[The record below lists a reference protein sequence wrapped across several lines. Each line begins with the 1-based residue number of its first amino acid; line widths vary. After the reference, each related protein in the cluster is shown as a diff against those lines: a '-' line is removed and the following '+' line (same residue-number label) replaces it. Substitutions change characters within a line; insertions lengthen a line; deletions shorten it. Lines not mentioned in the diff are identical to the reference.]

1 MPKTETDLM
10 AFLAELGI
18 AASTKRHPPLYT

>member
-1 MPKTETDLM
+1 MPKTEAELF

-18 AASTKRHPPLYT
+18 AASTRRHPPLYT